1 MEELTVVNIHIFH
14 SVSAGN
20 LLAGQQLP
28 PEASGLGVYF
38 HLYENADR
46 PFYIGISD
54 DMAGRNRKHLENY
67 QKKRYWLVKNPHRL
81 TDLRCFVKDAFYSTY
96 DFYKP
101 EYVLRA
107 VRGVGQGCGSTF
119 CAYDHLVF
127 PCHAAGGRSGDPT
140 ISRRGPPHC
149 GAGGAAAAGQHG
161 PKPEPLPGLDWP
173 HRKQPGRRT
182 GRRRAPALIHLRQQR
197 IPSDGR
203 EGAAVSIN
211 ILPFLAY
218 QIFPEHSGIPEACF
232 ENCHG

>member
-1 MEELTVVNIHIFH
+1 MVNIHIFH

-101 EYVLRA
+101 GRDAPCGEWDKA
-107 VRGVGQGCGSTF
+107 VDQLFAHMTILFSRVTLLEDGAEIPQSPGEARRTVERVERQLQNNMVQSLNLYPDWIGRTGSNRGG
-119 CAYDHLVF
+119 
-127 PCHAAGGRSGDPT
+127 
-140 ISRRGPPHC
+140 
-149 GAGGAAAAGQHG
+149 
-161 PKPEPLPGLDWP
+161 GLD
-173 HRKQPGRRT
+173 
-182 GRRRAPALIHLRQQR
+182 
-197 IPSDGR
+197 
-203 EGAAVSIN
+203 AAVHRLSFTYASSVSHRMDERV
-211 ILPFLAY
+211 LL
-218 QIFPEHSGIPEACF
+218 CL
-232 ENCHG
+232 